1 MTMSFSCKKKKI
13 AYVVTP
19 VEFGGAERVSLNF
32 LKNVDRKKFQIH
44 PIIFFRPW
52 EGDSIFLR
60 ELKKE
65 NYPVYKIPVS
75 MRASLKERD
84 RFWLVRCF
92 KMIFLTLF
100 KGRFDLINT
109 HGYFA
114 DIITIPVAKVLGI
127 PAISTC
133 HGFIADGRK
142 LKRSYRIDR
151 MMLRYADRIIAVSQG
166 IKDDLLKAGLRES
179 RVNVVLNAV
188 QTDTDPK
195 KFIHDRDTRRHALGL
210 GERDF
215 VLGYIGRLSR
225 EKGIHY
231 LLDAAEMLFQ
241 RDISIKVLIIGD
253 GPAKKE
259 SELIVQQKGW
269 ENKVFF
275 AGFQTDV
282 KAWIPAMDI
291 FVLPSLTEGTPMA
304 LLEAM
309 ACRIPIVASSVG
321 GVPQII
327 ESGKDGIL
335 VAPGKPEE
343 IAAGVM
349 ELYKNNA
356 LREQFVETAY
366 KKVRSNFDIR
376 QWTKTIES
384 QYTEIAR

>member
-1 MTMSFSCKKKKI
+1 MRKKI

-100 KGRFDLINT
+100 KGRFDLIHT

-114 DIITIPVAKVLGI
+114 DIITIPAAKVLRI
-127 PAISTC
+127 PVISTC
-133 HGFIADGRK
+133 HGFIEDGRR
-142 LKRSYRIDR
+142 LKRSNRIDR
-151 MMLRYADRIIAVSQG
+151 MMLRFSNRIIAVSQG
-166 IKDDLLKAGLRES
+166 IKHELLKSGVRES
-179 RVNVVLNAV
+179 KIDVVLNAV
-188 QTDTDPK
+188 QTEVDQE
-195 KFIHDRDTRRHALGL
+195 IIMQDRYTKRRALDV

-215 VLGYIGRLSR
+215 LLGYIGRLSR

-231 LLDAAEMLFQ
+231 LLDAAEILSRQ
-241 RDISIKVLIIGD
+241 DIPIKVLIIGD

-335 VAPGKPEE
+335 VTPGEPEDL
-343 IAAGVM
+343 AAGVL

>member
-1 MTMSFSCKKKKI
+1 MNSFRMRKKI

-32 LKNVDRKKFQIH
+32 LQNVDRNKFQIH

-52 EGDSIFLR
+52 EADSIFLK

-65 NYPVYKIPVS
+65 NFSVYKIPVS
-75 MRASLKERD
+75 LRASLKERD

-92 KMIFLTLF
+92 KMMFLILY
-100 KGRFDLINT
+100 KKRFDLIHT

-114 DIITIPVAKVLGI
+114 DIITIPVAKVLRI
-127 PAISTC
+127 PVISTC
-133 HGFIADGRK
+133 HGFIEDGWK

-166 IKDDLLKAGLRES
+166 IKYDLLKAGLRES

-195 KFIHDRDTRRHALGL
+195 KFIHDRDTRRHALGV

-215 VLGYIGRLSR
+215 VLGYIGRLSK
-225 EKGIHY
+225 EKGIPY
-231 LLDAAEMLFQ
+231 LLDAAEILFQ
-241 RDISIKVLIIGD
+241 RDIPIKVLMIGD
-253 GPAKKE
+253 GPAKE
-259 SELIVQQKGW
+259 GSELIVRQKNR
-269 ENKVFF
+269 EDKVFF
-275 AGFQTDV
+275 AGFQRDV
-282 KAWIPAMDI
+282 KEWIPAMDV

-327 ESGKDGIL
+327 DSGKSGIL
-335 VAPGKPEE
+335 VAPGKPEDL
-343 IAAGVM
+343 AAGVM
-349 ELYKNNA
+349 EFYDNNS
-356 LREQFVETAY
+356 LREAFAEAAY
-366 KKVRSNFDIR
+366 RKVRSFFDIKE
-376 QWTKTIES
+376 WTKTIES
-384 QYTEIAR
+384 KYTKIAR